1 MPDPREHAAIPLPS
15 EIAQEIADDVS
26 MSDGLATRKL
36 LAMQIDMLET
46 CMCYLG
52 DIAESLSMR
61 TKIPGK
67 GN

>member
-1 MPDPREHAAIPLPS
+1 MNDPREHGSMPLPS
-15 EIAQEIADDVS
+15 EIAQEIADDIG
-26 MSDGLATRKL
+26 MSDSMATRKL

-61 TKIPGK
+61 TRVSGK